1 VHRKQT
7 ALIGV
12 KLHRPAPAL
21 QVAPQHAQV
30 LFRAVV
36 PRETRVGLAR
46 GVIDHRHQVQ
56 PRPPPFQPVVLRG
69 VPLHQLPATAPSR
82 SPHVHLLHLP
92 PLHPPQPRPD
102 QPLPQRLLAHRHLV
116 VLGQVLAGQRGPEGA
131 VLCLQQLQRFGPHA
145 SPHAPVPHPP
155 PPPIHHGPVALHR
168 HTSHHTSTPTI

>member
-1 VHRKQT
+1 LPQGPSNLRQLFLHRFIRRFRLGRVHRKQT

-56 PRPPPFQPVVLRG
+56 PRPPPAPDPPRAGRLPPSPVAAALS
-69 VPLHQLPATAPSR
+69 PSDR
-82 SPHVHLLHLP
+82 SPPTAAP
-92 PLHPPQPRPD
+92 PPV
-102 QPLPQRLLAHRHLV
+102 AST
-116 VLGQVLAGQRGPEGA
+116 AS
-131 VLCLQQLQRFGPHA
+131 A
-145 SPHAPVPHPP
+145 SPHAKSSADPHPSC
-155 PPPIHHGPVALHR
+155 L
-168 HTSHHTSTPTI
+168 TSTPPVCSSGQFAGLEQQLSTLLE